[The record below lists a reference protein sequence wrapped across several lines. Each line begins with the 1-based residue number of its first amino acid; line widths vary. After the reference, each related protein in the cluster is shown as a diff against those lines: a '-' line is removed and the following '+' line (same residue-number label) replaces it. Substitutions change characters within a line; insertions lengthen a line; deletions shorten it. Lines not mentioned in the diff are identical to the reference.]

1 MPIELPSNATRD
13 MVTMLNEIKIYIP
26 LVTKRQLEVV

>member
-1 MPIELPSNATRD
+1 MPMGLPSIATRD
-13 MVTMLNEIKIYIP
+13 VVTMLNEIKIYIP